1 MSSDV
6 AARASLAFSLAFHIV
21 FAALG
26 IGLPLMFCIAEG
38 IGLRKR
44 DPTWYTLARRWSRAA
59 GILFVV
65 GAVSGTAL
73 SFEFGLL
80 WPRFM
85 AFGSGIFGLMFT
97 LEGFCFFLEAIF
109 LGLYLY
115 GWDRL
120 SPRAHWL
127 CSLPVVVTGALA
139 SQFILAVNSWMNTPT
154 GFQLVNG
161 KPVNINP
168 WAAMFNPAAPSQA
181 LHMLIAA
188 YQVTGFAVASVYA
201 VGMLRKRNDAYHRR
215 GALLGMILATVMIL
229 PQAIVGSWIGEML
242 ARNQPEKLASL
253 EGLFQTTAGAPLA
266 LFGWVDTGTQQ
277 VYFAITIPKLL
288 SLLSFN
294 NPNAT
299 VTGLD
304 TFQQTTW
311 PGPVL
316 VPISHLA
323 FDTMAT
329 LGGLFLLV
337 PLVFWFFYWRQ
348 HKTVPTARWL
358 LWVLA
363 ICGPLT
369 FVALECGWVAAE
381 LGRQPWIIYNIMLTS
396 NGVTTNPG
404 TAVFFFV
411 FLAIYIALATAT
423 IALLRRMAREQK
435 AFAAPI
441 KESVAVE

>member
-6 AARASLAFSLAFHIV
+6 AARASLAISLAFHII
-21 FAALG
+21 FAAVG

-38 IGLRKR
+38 IGLRTR
-44 DPTWYTLARRWSRAA
+44 DATWYALARRWSRAA
-59 GILFVV
+59 GILFIV

-85 AFGSGIFGLMFT
+85 AFGSSIFGLMFT
-97 LEGFCFFLEAIF
+97 FEGFCFFLEAIF

-120 SPRAHWL
+120 SPRIHWL
-127 CSLPVVVTGALA
+127 CSFPVVVTGALA
-139 SQFILAVNSWMNTPT
+139 SQFIVAVNSWMNTPT
-154 GFQLVNG
+154 GFQVVNG
-161 KPVNINP
+161 QAVNINP
-168 WAAMFNPAAPSQA
+168 WAAMFNPAAPAQA
-181 LHMLIAA
+181 LHMLVAA
-188 YQVTGFAVASVYA
+188 YQVTGFAVAAVYA
-201 VGMLRKRNDAYHRR
+201 VGMLRRRTDAYHRR
-215 GALLGMILATVMIL
+215 GVLLGMIVAAIMIL
-229 PQAIVGSWIGEML
+229 PQAIVGSWIGEMI
-242 ARNQPEKLASL
+242 ARNQPEKLASI
-253 EGLFQTTAGAPLA
+253 EGLFPTTAGAPLA
-266 LFGWVDTGTQQ
+266 LFGWVDTSKQT

-304 TFQQTTW
+304 AFAQSTW

-316 VPISHLA
+316 VPIAHLA
-323 FDTMAT
+323 FDIMAT

-337 PLVFWFFYWRQ
+337 PLVFWFVYYRQ

-369 FVALECGWVAAE
+369 FVALEFGWVAAE
-381 LGRQPWIIYNIMLTS
+381 LARQPWIIYNIMLTS

-404 TAVFFFV
+404 VGFFFFV
-411 FLAIYIALATAT
+411 FLALYVALGATT
-423 IALLRRMAREQK
+423 IALLLRLAREHK
-435 AFAAPI
+435 TFVPEKKIAV
-441 KESVAVE
+441 SVE